1 MEGAVFE
8 KPADWV
14 EVENR
19 NAHAQGR
26 HLPIKPNIDFKAFSS
41 FGNKEKLV
49 ITKSKL
55 RIGI

>member
-19 NAHAQGR
+19 NAQDP

-49 ITKSKL
+49 VTKSKL